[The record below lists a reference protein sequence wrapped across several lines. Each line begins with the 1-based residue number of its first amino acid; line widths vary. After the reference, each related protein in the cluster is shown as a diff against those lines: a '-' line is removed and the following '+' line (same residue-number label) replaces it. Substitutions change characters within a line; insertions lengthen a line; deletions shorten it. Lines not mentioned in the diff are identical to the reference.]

1 MPRDFL
7 CLCQPRFS
15 AVSRGE
21 IFIQDFPGCGKAGL
35 SAADFHPGTGTN
47 IFRNWDA
54 FGVPVFGRVGVAY
67 RRIGVS
73 ANGRMGEWAGV
84 GRLRANVFVP
94 EGLNDRSLVRRLPGS
109 GRTRYLPING
119 SAA

>member
-35 SAADFHPGTGTN
+35 SAADFHPRTGTN
-47 IFRNWDA
+47 ICRNWDA
-54 FGVPVFGRVGVAY
+54 FGVPVFGRVGV
-67 RRIGVS
+67 S
-73 ANGRMGEWAGV
+73 AIEQGWFAD
-84 GRLRANVFVP
+84 A
-94 EGLNDRSLVRRLPGS
+94 SS
-109 GRTRYLPING
+109 GG
-119 SAA
+119 KSHGA

>member
-47 IFRNWDA
+47 ICRNWDA
-54 FGVPVFGRVGVAY
+54 FGVPVFGRVGVSAY
-67 RRIGVS
+67 RRTGVPVFGRIGVS
-73 ANGRMGEWAGV
+73 AYRRVGEWANGRMGEWAGV
-84 GRLRANVFVP
+84 RSTACQRLC
-94 EGLNDRSLVRRLPGS
+94 PG
-109 GRTRYLPING
+109 GTE
-119 SAA
+119 

>member
-47 IFRNWDA
+47 ICRNWDA
-54 FGVPVFGRVGVAY
+54 FGVPVFGRVGV
-67 RRIGVS
+67 S
-73 ANGRMGEWAGV
+73 ANGRVGEWAGMRSTACQ
-84 GRLRANVFVP
+84 RLC
-94 EGLNDRSLVRRLPGS
+94 PG
-109 GRTRYLPING
+109 GTE
-119 SAA
+119 